1 MIKKTKE
8 RKIKTVTL
16 RHLKIFVAVCQTNSI
31 TRAAEKLY
39 ISQPSVSIAIK
50 EMEEYYNQPLFE
62 RFHRKLQISPFG
74 KELYLH
80 AQRIVA
86 LFDEMN
92 QMASS
97 SKFDNRVRIG
107 AGTTVGQVMVPDI
120 IHDFCST
127 HPQAEITVMID
138 KVSALK
144 HALMENKIDFAVAE
158 SLSEDPSIKVLATIK
173 TPLVAVCN
181 RENPLSTR
189 DEVYAAD
196 LADEPILARQPGSYT
211 RHMVDKYFE
220 DHNLELK
227 PKWESIDGL
236 ALLNGVRKNLGISFH
251 AMNHVKALCSPE
263 LVILNLKDFEVTYQ
277 YSIFT
282 HRDKNLTPI
291 MADLIKSF
299 VSVSDS

>member
-1 MIKKTKE
+1 MI
-8 RKIKTVTL
+8 L
-16 RHLKIFVAVCQTNSI
+16 LW
-31 TRAAEKLY
+31 L
-39 ISQPSVSIAIK
+39 
-50 EMEEYYNQPLFE
+50 
-62 RFHRKLQISPFG
+62 
-74 KELYLH
+74 
-80 AQRIVA
+80 
-86 LFDEMN
+86 
-92 QMASS
+92 
-97 SKFDNRVRIG
+97 
-107 AGTTVGQVMVPDI
+107 
-120 IHDFCST
+120 
-127 HPQAEITVMID
+127 
-138 KVSALK
+138 
-144 HALMENKIDFAVAE
+144 
-158 SLSEDPSIKVLATIK
+158 
-173 TPLVAVCN
+173 AVCN